1 MPTATKTNASTRR
14 SLPRRVPE
22 AQARANYRKEILGL
36 PGPIDTW
43 LAANIA
49 ANANADARCPL
60 AADELRCTVQM
71 QRTEVS
77 RKNASGSGMILI
89 WVQARDTDGY
99 FSDGGNFVLYLTIAG
114 PVPTVGSHVLQSSRR
129 VVLDKYQGWS
139 ESLDAQDWTKWT
151 PGRTVVFRQQRSSL
165 PDAVRAVLWEDMLAV
180 SCSSG

>member
-71 QRTEVS
+71 QRTE
-77 RKNASGSGMILI
+77 
-89 WVQARDTDGY
+89 ARDTDGY

-165 PDAVRAVLWEDMLAV
+165 PDAVRAVLWEDMLAPLTDAL
-180 SCSSG
+180 SSFRM